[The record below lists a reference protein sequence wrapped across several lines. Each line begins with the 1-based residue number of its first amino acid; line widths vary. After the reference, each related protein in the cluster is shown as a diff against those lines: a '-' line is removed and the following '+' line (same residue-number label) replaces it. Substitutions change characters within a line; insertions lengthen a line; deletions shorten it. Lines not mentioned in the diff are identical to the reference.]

1 MTENMRIAETYVA
14 EFRCPSD
21 TQSPTLGSSVS
32 LAEGKMAPTNY
43 DFVTQSCSAPGSV
56 TFDRSTVV
64 TSGTFFMQ
72 DMDERHCNVWRFAMS
87 GTNARMFGQNSTTT
101 PAHVRDGLSN
111 TFAVCETTVVWAQN
125 QAARWAARLAS
136 NQGNGIEPS
145 MINNWTVPQG
155 SMEGY
160 WHPRRGAIAHN
171 RSTAA
176 SLHPGGCQML
186 MGDGAVR
193 FLSEQ
198 TAFSVLNQLKRMR
211 DGNAPQDW

>member
-1 MTENMRIAETYVA
+1 
-14 EFRCPSD
+14 
-21 TQSPTLGSSVS
+21 
-32 LAEGKMAPTNY
+32 
-43 DFVTQSCSAPGSV
+43 
-56 TFDRSTVV
+56 
-64 TSGTFFMQ
+64 
-72 DMDERHCNVWRFAMS
+72 
-87 GTNARMFGQNSTTT
+87 
-101 PAHVRDGLSN
+101 
-111 TFAVCETTVVWAQN
+111 
-125 QAARWAARLAS
+125 
-136 NQGNGIEPS
+136 
-145 MINNWTVPQG
+145 
-155 SMEGY
+155 MEGY